1 MNFIKNPKILREW
14 SHLSLEQRAALLREK
29 YGLKSLHATTLWK
42 YYHDEKVTYRK
53 PQFSYGTKEK
63 NQRAILEHQQEFS
76 RTLTTM
82 MIRQEHEIVYID
94 ETTFNLWQQPTRCWL
109 RKNMT
114 LNLSTVRG
122 KSISL
127 LGALSEQR
135 GLFYTELL
143 DESNTAK
150 TFARFIAALK
160 RRQVRKTVVVMDNL
174 SVHKSKIV
182 TQLFDPHF

>member
-1 MNFIKNPKILREW
+1 M
-14 SHLSLEQRAALLREK
+14 
-29 YGLKSLHATTLWK
+29 
-42 YYHDEKVTYRK
+42 
-53 PQFSYGTKEK
+53 
-63 NQRAILEHQQEFS
+63 
-76 RTLTTM
+76 
-82 MIRQEHEIVYID
+82 
-94 ETTFNLWQQPTRCWL
+94 

-150 TFARFIAALK
+150 TFARFIVALK

-182 TQLFDPHF
+182 LQLFDHNF